1 MIYYDDLGAI
11 CRCLNWREAQRTM
24 LTESTTTAILMVEAI
39 NQRQQEFA
47 QAAILQLQQL
57 IAQELQVTGTS
68 FQITAKKPQVDLL

>member
-1 MIYYDDLGAI
+1 
-11 CRCLNWREAQRTM
+11 M

>member
-1 MIYYDDLGAI
+1 
-11 CRCLNWREAQRTM
+11 
-24 LTESTTTAILMVEAI
+24 MVEAI
-39 NQRQQEFA
+39 NQRQQESA